1 MNIKD
6 FFRRRKPL
14 DLGTLKPGQTIE
26 VNLNKV
32 GPFIHEWLSYNN
44 CVFRRYDIS
53 CIIKCH
59 DGTAD
64 FILRNGKYI
73 VSKMRYDRLLK
84 ALRIVPAD
92 LNQLYKQTN
101 TKDHE

>member
-1 MNIKD
+1 MSIKD
-6 FFRRRKPL
+6 FFRKRRTDDSTADFRPVKISLSQSPVIF
-14 DLGTLKPGQTIE
+14 P
-26 VNLNKV
+26 
-32 GPFIHEWLSYNN
+32 EWYSYNN
-44 CVFRRYDIS
+44 CVFRRSDIS

-84 ALRIVPAD
+84 ALRISPAD